1 MNHQTLLATIIA
13 LLVTPLIGG
22 LLKGID
28 RKLTARM
35 QGRIGPPILQPFYDL
50 IKLWN
55 KDRNVAY
62 RSHLMWAYGYLGF
75 IMASIVIFT
84 MGSDILMMMF
94 MLAFSGVCLVLGAL
108 SIKSPYS
115 HFGGNRELMQMLAYE
130 PILFLVALAI
140 FLETHSFKIS
150 NIMTVPTPLLY
161 TLPLAFIALVI
172 VLLIKMRKSPFDIS
186 LSHHAHQEIVRGPV
200 TEFSGKYLA
209 LVELAEWYELIIIM
223 GLLFIFGITYINNT
237 NVTNWISNLWLGV
250 VIALASYFVVLVIDN
265 ISARLTWQLLLKF
278 AWTFGIGLVIFNI
291 FWLYFLREVLFKK
304 II

>member
-1 MNHQTLLATIIA
+1 MSQTLLAIIIA

-150 NIMTVPTPLLY
+150 NIMTIQTPLLY

-223 GLLFIFGITYINNT
+223 GLLAIF
-237 NVTNWISNLWLGV
+237 WMSNLWIGV
-250 VIALASYFVVLVIDN
+250 AIALVAYFIVLVIDN